1 MANLQIKSMDE
12 NLYKMLREK
21 AKSDCRSIPQ
31 EVVSI
36 IKSHLSKPS
45 QSKFISATDTF
56 LGLCENWYEEKD
68 ADSIIKDIKISKIN
82 FSRFKQEV

>member
-12 NLYKMLREK
+12 NLYKMLGEK

-36 IKSHLSKPS
+36 IK
-45 QSKFISATDTF
+45 
-56 LGLCENWYEEKD
+56 
-68 ADSIIKDIKISKIN
+68 
-82 FSRFKQEV
+82 